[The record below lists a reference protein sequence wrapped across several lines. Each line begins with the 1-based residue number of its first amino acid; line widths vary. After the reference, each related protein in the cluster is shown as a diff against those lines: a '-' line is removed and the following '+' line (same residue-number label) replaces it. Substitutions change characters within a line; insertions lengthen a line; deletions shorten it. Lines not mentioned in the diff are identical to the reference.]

1 MNEDTAIVRISNV
14 GVWDMTK
21 IRSDKG
27 FTLAELLVVV
37 AIIGVLVA
45 VGIPIF
51 FRQLEKAREATD
63 LGNLRAAK
71 AAALNEY
78 MSGTF
83 EFSDGSKSYVYL
95 YYDAAGGVLVYAGS
109 GNNSGSMPGTL
120 AGTMDSA
127 SEHKVSGYGRQTKTD
142 GGTLFTGYTHDY
154 SSEFYHWETLSGKE
168 DWSGKII
175 KLCLRGEGTEN
186 GQPPLISYDWV
197 DATK

>member
-1 MNEDTAIVRISNV
+1 
-14 GVWDMTK
+14 MTK

-45 VGIPIF
+45 VSIPIF
-51 FRQLEKAREATD
+51 SRQMEKAREAAD
-63 LGNLRAAK
+63 LSNLRSAK
-71 AAALNEY
+71 AAALAEY
-78 MSGTF
+78 MNGTF

-95 YYDAAGGVLVYAGS
+95 YYDAERGVLVYAGN
-109 GNNSGSMPGTL
+109 GNNSGSRPGNL
-120 AGTMDSA
+120 VGAMDSA
-127 SEHKVSGYGRQTKTD
+127 SEHTVSGYGRQTKTD
-142 GGTLFTGYTHDY
+142 GGTLFTGYTHNY
-154 SSEFYHWETLSGKE
+154 SNEFYHWETLSSKE